1 MFTTWTVEDVLTF
14 LLAKIEGTRQCQ
26 VTRKVALSR
35 RRGEYISVPPPF
47 YLKCKEALPDLSY
60 TPTVSWHSLPG
71 LLKNNIGKALFTVLL
86 FSPQRIRK
94 PLPDFL
100 KEISSLWSGS
110 EPAHVREE
118 FKAFKAFWALGVASI
133 LSPHYEFRSKNVNKV
148 PGERGNKH
156 MLGK

>member
-1 MFTTWTVEDVLTF
+1 MCSQTF
-14 LLAKIEGTRQCQ
+14 LLAKMEGARQFQ
-26 VTRKVALSR
+26 VTRKVTLSR

-60 TPTVSWHSLPG
+60 TPSLLMLSARSFKESHRKSFIYISSVFPTP
-71 LLKNNIGKALFTVLL
+71 KAFL
-86 FSPQRIRK
+86 QRIRM

-110 EPAHVREE
+110 EPAHLREE
-118 FKAFKAFWALGVASI
+118 FKDFWGLGVASI
-133 LSPHYEFRSKNVNKV
+133 LSPHYEFRSKSLNKV

-156 MLGK
+156 ILGK